1 MADKNARL
9 AAMFREDAEGMIELL
24 HLIAARIGRTENPL
38 ESIDQAFRYA
48 HSIRSEASF
57 LRYGSIVAAAREVE
71 RILRRC
77 REAGRATASDS
88 QGLSDAVVAL
98 DHALSGVEP
107 ALASDGPGGG
117 RILLADETHLL
128 DSPLDAVRLERLR
141 ASRVR
146 GEQLFLVRCRVDE
159 IPEMVAPRLYLV
171 IGNLEKAAN
180 VIDTL
185 PRLDGLVDGVDRI
198 EVLCALTG
206 GPEELRRAVAVDAVE
221 QVEIESL
228 EYSELDP
235 IDPTEYR
242 SGMMVQ
248 ADRITLSMET
258 RRYEQLCLHADELTH
273 QLAEIVE
280 RDRSALQSLS
290 RESRLRFELTERLAD
305 SVAATIRATSYVS
318 ARTIL
323 DPLPAVVRRIARDA
337 GKQVRVRITAADV
350 SLFLP
355 VADIVRDI
363 LLHLVRNAVDHGIEP
378 PAQRTAAGKPE
389 TGVIE
394 ISVESQHPDTVL
406 RIHDDGRGIPAQAR
420 GSGRSLWEVISA
432 AGFTTAGADTGAS
445 GEGVGLDV
453 VRYSVERVLSGSVE
467 LESEAGRGCRFA
479 IRVPTVGRPL
489 SVLVAKSAS
498 RFVAIPAAYVFDR
511 FVIDMAQVTRD
522 SAGALHY
529 RYGDE
534 AVPLRS
540 LEAEGVKATEGV
552 PLHGL
557 LLAVGA
563 NRQLVVVNDVVG
575 EETVL
580 RDVQVRDSV
589 FSQSVNQ
596 SVSLFLPLRYL

>member
-1 MADKNARL
+1 MPEQNARL

-24 HLIAARIGRTENPL
+24 HLIAARIGRAENPQ

-57 LRYGSIVAAAREVE
+57 LRYGGIVAAARDVE

-77 REAGRATASDS
+77 REAGKAAAPDS
-88 QGLSDAVVAL
+88 QALSDAVVAL
-98 DHALSGVEP
+98 DHALSGLEP
-107 ALASDGPGGG
+107 TSASDGSATV
-117 RILLADETHLL
+117 RNSLAEEAHLL

-141 ASRVR
+141 ASRIR
-146 GEQLFLVRCRVDE
+146 GEQLFLLRCRVDE

-185 PRLDGLVDGVDRI
+185 PRLDGLIDGVNRI
-198 EVLCALTG
+198 EVLCALAG

-221 QVEIESL
+221 QVEIEPL
-228 EYSELDP
+228 DYGELDP
-235 IDPTEYR
+235 IDPGEYR

-280 RDRSALQSLS
+280 RDRGALKSLS

-305 SVAATIRATSYVS
+305 SLATTIRATSFVA

-323 DPLPAVVRRIARDA
+323 DPLPTVVRRIARDA
-337 GKQVRVRITAADV
+337 GKQVRVRVSAADV

-363 LLHLVRNAVDHGIEP
+363 LLHLVRNAVDHGIEA
-378 PAQRTAAGKPE
+378 PAERRAAGKPE

-394 ISVESQHPDTVL
+394 ISVEAQHPDTVL
-406 RIHDDGRGIPAQAR
+406 RVHDDGRGIPAQAR
-420 GSGRSLWEVISA
+420 GAGGSLWEVISA
-432 AGFTTAGADTGAS
+432 PGFTTAGADSDAS

-453 VRYSVERVLSGSVE
+453 VRYSVERVLSGGVE
-467 LESEAGRGCRFA
+467 LESEVGRGCRFA
-479 IRVPTVGRPL
+479 IRIPTVGRPL
-489 SVLVAKSAS
+489 SVLVARSS
-498 RFVAIPAAYVFDR
+498 NRFVAIPAAYVFDR

-534 AVPLRS
+534 TVPLRS
-540 LEAEGVKATEGV
+540 LEADGVKASEGV

-575 EETVL
+575 EETVM